1 MAARP
6 PPAMADTVLFMRHGR
21 IVEAAPADERF
32 AAPAERFTRALPA
45 AAFDLEPREAAAR

>member
-6 PPAMADTVLFMRHGR
+6 PRAMADTVLFMRHGR
-21 IVEAAPADERF
+21 IVE